1 MKRTDCQE
9 GLAFKSTLYYECEMQ
24 KIKAIGFDLFNTLL
38 TAKPNAL
45 ATAVARLIGSL
56 QESGISFE
64 PEMFIEAHKKAAFR
78 FIKETRTKGKETH
91 NRFWI
96 SAALEDLGLALSPED
111 LRIENAVDA
120 YFSAFFD
127 YCELI
132 PGTLQML
139 ENLKAHY
146 RIGLLSNF
154 THAPAARKI
163 IETLGLTPYFEF
175 IIISGEVGYCK
186 PHRVVFDELVEKMQ
200 VEREEILF
208 VGDDPD
214 ADIGG
219 ALDAGIKPV
228 WMTYANNKEI
238 PFASSDAD
246 MNRYGFLKDVQ
257 KITDWDDF
265 LALFDRE

>member
-1 MKRTDCQE
+1 MN
-9 GLAFKSTLYYECEMQ
+9 GMLYYECEMQ

-45 ATAVARLIGSL
+45 TTAVARLILSL

-64 PEMFIEAHKKAAFR
+64 PETFKEAHRKAAFR
-78 FIKETRTKGKETH
+78 FIKETRTEGRETH

-96 SAALEDLGLALSPED
+96 SAALEEVGTNLSPED
-111 LRIENAVDA
+111 HRIGNAVDA
-120 YFSAFFD
+120 YFSAFFE

-132 PGTLQML
+132 PGTLRML
-139 ENLKAHY
+139 ETLKTRY
-146 RIGLLSNF
+146 RLGLLSNF
-154 THAPAARKI
+154 THAPAAKTI
-163 IETLGLTPYFEF
+163 IETLGLTPYFEC
-175 IIISGEVGYCK
+175 IIISGEMGYCK
-186 PHRVVFDELVEKMQ
+186 PHPVVFDELIEKMHA
-200 VEREEILF
+200 EREEILF

-219 ALDAGIKPV
+219 ALNAGIKPV

-246 MNRYGFLKDVQ
+246 MDRYGFLRNVR
-257 KITDWDDF
+257 KIANWDDF
-265 LALFDRE
+265 MGLFQSE

>member
-1 MKRTDCQE
+1 M
-9 GLAFKSTLYYECEMQ
+9 YYEYTMK

-38 TAKPNAL
+38 TAKPDAL
-45 ATAVARLIGSL
+45 ATAVSRLIRSL
-56 QESGISFE
+56 QDSGISFE
-64 PEMFIEAHKKAAFR
+64 PEIFINAHKKAALR

-96 SAALEDLGLALSPED
+96 SAALEDLGQVLSPD
-111 LRIENAVDA
+111 DPRIANAVDA
-120 YFSAFFD
+120 YFSAFFE
-127 YCELI
+127 YCDLI

-139 ENLKAHY
+139 ETLGARY
-146 RIGLLSNF
+146 RIGMLSNF
-154 THAPAARKI
+154 THAPAAKKI
-163 IETLGLTPYFEF
+163 IGTLGLTPYFEF

-200 VEREEILF
+200 AEREEILF

-246 MNRYGFLKDVQ
+246 TDRYAFLNDVQ
-257 KITDWDDF
+257 KIADWDDF
-265 LALFDRE
+265 LALFKTE

>member
-1 MKRTDCQE
+1 ME
-9 GLAFKSTLYYECEMQ
+9 N
-24 KIKAIGFDLFNTLL
+24 IKAIGFDLFNTLL

-45 ATAVARLIGSL
+45 ATAVERLIHSL
-56 QESGISFE
+56 QESGITFE
-64 PEMFIEAHKKAAFR
+64 PETFKEAHRKAAFR
-78 FIKETRTKGKETH
+78 FIKETRTEGRETH

-96 SAALEDLGLALSPED
+96 SAALEESGQGLSPED
-111 LRIENAVDA
+111 PRIENAVEA

-139 ENLKAHY
+139 EKLKTRY
-146 RIGLLSNF
+146 RLGLLSNF
-154 THAPAARKI
+154 THAPAARSI
-163 IETLGLTPYFEF
+163 LSALGLTPHFEF
-175 IIISGEVGYCK
+175 IIISGELGYCK
-186 PHRVVFDELVEKMQ
+186 PHPVVFDELVDKMQ
-200 VEREEILF
+200 AERDEILF

-219 ALDAGIKPV
+219 ALKAGIMPV

-238 PFASSDAD
+238 PFASSDKD
-246 MNRYGFLKDVQ
+246 MEQYDFLRSVK

-265 LALFDRE
+265 LSLFHKEKTAAMPGMTEV

>member
-1 MKRTDCQE
+1 
-9 GLAFKSTLYYECEMQ
+9 MQ

-45 ATAVARLIGSL
+45 PTAVERLIRSL

-64 PEMFIEAHKKAAFR
+64 QETFKEAHRKAAFR

-96 SAALEDLGLALSPED
+96 SAALEELGTDLSPED
-111 LRIENAVDA
+111 PRIENAVEA
-120 YFSAFFD
+120 YFSAFFE

-132 PGTLQML
+132 PGTLRML
-139 ENLKAHY
+139 GTLKTRY
-146 RIGLLSNF
+146 RLGMLSNF
-154 THAPAARKI
+154 THAPAAKKLI
-163 IETLGLTPYFEF
+163 GTLGLTSYFED
-175 IIISGEVGYCK
+175 IIISGEIGYCK
-186 PHRVVFDELVEKMQ
+186 PHPIVFDELVEKMQ
-200 VEREEILF
+200 AEREEILF

-219 ALDAGIKPV
+219 ALNAGIRPV

-238 PFASSDAD
+238 PFSSSDAD
-246 MNRYGFLKDVQ
+246 MDRYGFLSEVQ
-257 KITDWDDF
+257 KIADWDDF
-265 LALFDRE
+265 LALFESE